1 MNNKNKNLFE
11 KLKEYHF
18 QFKHLTVIFLV
29 LFSFQLIVSLIDK
42 SSMKSFFE
50 STQSWY
56 QKDSAERLANLSAT
70 TFELLLETINRKK
83 DIDKDET
90 NRIEKAFDIIFSQE
104 ILQHNIEELC
114 ILIKKGDKI
123 YAIDD
128 GKTLFKVLYLDSTL
142 NDNRSQMHLQAIS
155 LYKNLHDFL
164 YSNEQIKSIITKRN
178 TFNTFVPL
186 VLRGEYI
193 GAVYMKNTP
202 DFSFI
207 SNKIISNYN
216 ETSILYLSL
225 ISLGLLSMY
234 FISSYTVKERDET
247 QKLLFIEHEINL
259 KKQINYQ
266 KEMIF
271 TKRIYHTHHKA
282 EKIMGFIKSDL
293 SVLSP
298 ENMNEIKYRV
308 SKYANFISRIIYD
321 MKWFEPPVQTI
332 RNSIFRT
339 DLNEVIRFI
348 INQIF
353 MRSSKKSGTF
363 SISFEEGENL
373 PMLKINEF
381 VIWEIIEPL
390 FQNSID
396 HSGVENLIIT
406 VKTKY
411 FKDENIIKIFIE
423 DNGNGISPYLLQKN
437 DQGTKIIFVENI
449 STKDSSIQNVGYGC
463 YIAYE
468 MCKKC
473 GWEIDAI
480 NKSTVGCEFIIS
492 IRV

>member
-1 MNNKNKNLFE
+1 MSEKKIFE

-18 QFKHLTVIFLV
+18 QFKHLTVIFIV
-29 LFSFQLIVSLIDK
+29 LFSFQVIVSFINK
-42 SSMKSFFE
+42 SSMRSFFD

-56 QKDSAERLANLSAT
+56 QKDSAERLANLSTT

-83 DIDKDET
+83 DINEDEA
-90 NRIEKAFDIIFSQE
+90 NKIIKAFDILFSQE
-104 ILQHNIEELC
+104 VLQHNIEEMC
-114 ILIKKGDKI
+114 ILIKQGDKV

-128 GKTLFKVLYLDSTL
+128 GKDLYQALYLDSTANLSL
-142 NDNRSQMHLQAIS
+142 NSTHSQAVS
-155 LYKNLHDFL
+155 LYKSVHEFL
-164 YSNEQIKSIITKRN
+164 VSKEQIKSIITGSN

-207 SNKIISNYN
+207 SSKIISNYD

-247 QKLLFIEHEINL
+247 QRLFLIEHEDNL
-259 KKQINYQ
+259 KKQFNYE

-282 EKIMGFIKSDL
+282 EKIMGFIKGDL
-293 SVLSP
+293 AVLSP
-298 ENMNEIKYRV
+298 FNINEIKYRV

-332 RNSIFRT
+332 RNQIFRT
-339 DLNEVIRFI
+339 DLNEVITFL
-348 INQIF
+348 INHIF
-353 MRSSKKSGTF
+353 LRSSKKSGTF
-363 SISFEEGENL
+363 SISFEEGKGL
-373 PMLKINEF
+373 PVLNVNEF

-390 FQNSID
+390 IQNSID
-396 HSGVENLIIT
+396 HGSMNDL
-406 VKTKY
+406 K
-411 FKDENIIKIFIE
+411 IKIKTEYDIKEKKIE
-423 DNGNGISPYLLQKN
+423 ISIADNGKGISPQLLEPDERGVKL
-437 DQGTKIIFVENI
+437 IFGENV
-449 STKDSSIQNVGYGC
+449 STKDSQIQNVGYGC

-468 MCKKC
+468 MTKKC
-473 GWEIDAI
+473 GWEINAV
-480 NKSTVGCEFIIS
+480 NLEGGGCEFTIS
-492 IRV
+492 IKT

>member
-1 MNNKNKNLFE
+1 MSEKKFIE

-18 QFKHLTVIFLV
+18 QFKHLTVIFVV
-29 LFSFQLIVSLIDK
+29 LFTFQLIVSFINK
-42 SSMKSFFE
+42 SSIRSFFD

-83 DIDKDET
+83 DIDNET
-90 NRIEKAFDIIFSQE
+90 SNRITKAFDIIFSQE
-104 ILQHNIEELC
+104 VLQHNIEELC
-114 ILIKKGDKI
+114 ILIKKENNI

-128 GKTLFKVLYLDSTL
+128 GRTLFRVLYLDSTANINVNKL
-142 NDNRSQMHLQAIS
+142 HPQAVS
-155 LYKNLHDFL
+155 LYKSIHADLA
-164 YSNEQIKSIITKRN
+164 STEQIKSIITNKN

-207 SNKIISNYN
+207 SSKIISNYD

-234 FISSYTVKERDET
+234 FVSSYTVKERDET
-247 QKLLFIEHEINL
+247 QKLFLIEHEDNL

-266 KEMIF
+266 KEMSF

-282 EKIMGFIKSDL
+282 EKIMGFIKGDL

-298 ENMNEIKYRV
+298 QNINEIKYRV
-308 SKYANFISRIIYD
+308 TKYANFISRIIYD
-321 MKWFEPPVQTI
+321 MKWYEPPVQTI
-332 RNSIFRT
+332 RNPIFKT

-348 INQIF
+348 VNHIF
-353 MRSSKKSGTF
+353 LRSSKKSGTF
-363 SISFEEGENL
+363 SIAFEEGKNL
-373 PMLKINEF
+373 PVLNINEF
-381 VIWEIIEPL
+381 VIWEIIEPIV
-390 FQNSID
+390 QNSID
-396 HSGVENLIIT
+396 HAGVEELIINI
-406 VKTKY
+406 KTQYLPEEKLM
-411 FKDENIIKIFIE
+411 KIILT
-423 DNGNGISPYLLQKN
+423 DNGKGIAQKLLLRDEHGVKL
-437 DQGTKIIFVENI
+437 IFRENV
-449 STKDSSIQNVGYGC
+449 STKDSVMQNVGYGC

-468 MCKKC
+468 MSKKC
-473 GWEIDAI
+473 GWDIDAQ
-480 NKSTVGCEFIIS
+480 NLSGGGSEFVIS
-492 IRV
+492 IKA